1 MANPVVLTNRP
12 ARVDLDLYAGDTVA
26 IPVVVY
32 QGEDRVDLTG
42 TNTAAVRITPQEPIV
57 EDLPVIIELT
67 DAIQGEALIYVDG
80 TGGFT
85 DGFTGFWDWEL
96 IQEDDITTRTICAG
110 TITIAADV
118 TRNG

>member
-1 MANPVVLTNRP
+1 VVNPLVLTNRP

-42 TNTAAVRITPQEPIV
+42 TNTAAVRVTPQEPIE

-67 DAIQGEALIYVDG
+67 DAVEGEALIYVDG
-80 TGGFT
+80 TGDYT

-96 IQEDDITTRTICAG
+96 IQDDDTIRTICAG

-118 TRNG
+118 TRA

>member
-1 MANPVVLTNRP
+1 VANPVVLTNRP

-26 IPVVVY
+26 VPVVVY

-42 TNTAAVRITPQEPIV
+42 TNLGSVRVTPQEPVV
-57 EDLPVIIELT
+57 EDLPIIIELT
-67 DAIQGEALIYVDG
+67 DAVEGEAVIYVDG

-96 IQEDDITTRTICAG
+96 IQEDETTTRTICAG

-118 TRNG
+118 TRA